1 MKKREKSKQQD
12 KKKKREFPGQLSKE
26 QVLQE
31 IQGPAAEIL
40 RDRGIT
46 TF

>member
-1 MKKREKSKQQD
+1 MKKGEKSKE
-12 KKKKREFPGQLSKE
+12 KKEREFSGHLSKE